1 MANLFSTRTLL
12 GAIKQENFGAKTFL
26 RDRYFSNVKT
36 FDTEKIDVDLVDANG
51 RKLAPFVN
59 PKIGGKA
66 ISRDGYKTNTY
77 EAPEVSPQRM
87 TWAEDMLK
95 RQPGE
100 SVYGGKSP
108 AERAGEV
115 ARGDLLYLDQ
125 IISRREEAMC
135 AEALFFGRVTIK
147 GDGYD
152 EVIDFWKD
160 LKEAEKP
167 MTKSGTLWTA
177 DGVTGKSILAELR
190 ALRRSML
197 TKGGFTPT
205 EMIMGSKALDTFL
218 DKMDGD
224 KLLDMRRVDMGVIK
238 PELLPNHVTYWG
250 YLRDSGLDIYSYD
263 EHYTNESGKDVAMV
277 PAELVLLGSPNVA
290 TTMAYGCCSIA
301 DPKTEQLQFFAERR
315 VPDSWIQKDPAGR
328 VIQIKS
334 RPLPIINQVQGF
346 HVLQPVEK

>member
-1 MANLFSTRTLL
+1 MADLFSTRTLL
-12 GAIKQENFGAKTFL
+12 GAIKQKDFGDKTFL

-36 FDTEKIDVDLVDANG
+36 FDTEKIDVDLVDAKG

-66 ISRDGYKTNTY
+66 VSREGFKTNTY

-87 TWAEDMLK
+87 TIADEMLK
-95 RQPGE
+95 RTPGE
-100 SVYGGKSP
+100 SVYGSKSP
-108 AERAGEV
+108 ATRAGEV
-115 ARGDLLYLDQ
+115 ARQDLLDLDEF
-125 IISRREEAMC
+125 ITRREEAMC
-135 AEALFFGRVTIK
+135 AEALFSGKVTVK

-152 EVIDFWKD
+152 DVIDYWKD
-160 LKEAEKP
+160 LDEADKP
-167 MTKSGTLWTA
+167 LTKSATLWTA
-177 DGVTGKSILAELR
+177 DGVTAKSILAELR
-190 ALRRSML
+190 ALRRAMIN
-197 TKGGFTPT
+197 KGGFTPT
-205 EMIMGSKALDTFL
+205 EMLMGTKALDTFL

-224 KLLDMRRVDMGVIK
+224 KLLDMRRVDMGIIK

-263 EHYTNESGKDVAMV
+263 EIYTGDDGQDVSMV
-277 PAELVLLGSPNVA
+277 PANLVLLGSPNVR

-301 DPKTEQLQFFAERR
+301 DPKTNQLQFYAERR

-346 HVLQPVEK
+346 HVLQPVEA